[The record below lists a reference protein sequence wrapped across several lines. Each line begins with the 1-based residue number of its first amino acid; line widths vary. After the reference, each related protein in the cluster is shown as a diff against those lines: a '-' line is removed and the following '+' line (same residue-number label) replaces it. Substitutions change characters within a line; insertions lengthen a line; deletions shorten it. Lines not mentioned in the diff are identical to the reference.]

1 MPAALGRLAFSLA
14 VLLSSV
20 AAPAAV
26 HAADSLETSSSTTVG
41 VANSVDAARS
51 FDHEFKLPNV
61 TGAMPGNRRRVGGF
75 GVKGAGGHLQLC
87 PTGDCTQSV
96 IDVSMHHLHEVTPA
110 GVVTQNRIKNF
121 TALSFNWTV
130 PVTVLTDE
138 GVNVTTSSFSAT
150 LALDGVATP
159 VSYKAQTSYYQGNG
173 TAKNGEQIIDVPA
186 GGLKLALWIENWPF
200 LNETN
205 SLVLGLHIA
214 SRNRTGG
221 QAPKGNRTR
230 GTGRDRKIDRVELQA
245 SMFLD
250 SPVLAL
256 VDGAMVTINSSVV
269 VVDGAVI
276 VEYAFP
282 KFKKL
287 YYDPVVSSSEDA
299 STSSTTP
306 STADPNLRSSA
317 PATLTARLL
326 QVAVAYA
333 AALLVALY

>member
-1 MPAALGRLAFSLA
+1 MPFALGRLALSFA
-14 VLLSSV
+14 VLFSSV
-20 AAPAAV
+20 SAPVAV
-26 HAADSLETSSSTTVG
+26 HAAESPETSSAIVG
-41 VANSVDAARS
+41 AAS
-51 FDHEFKLPNV
+51 SMSQPPPFDREFRLPNV
-61 TGAMPGNRRRVGGF
+61 TGAMSGNRPRVGGF
-75 GVKGAGGHLQLC
+75 GLKGAGGHLQLC

-96 IDVSMHHLHEVTPA
+96 IDVSMHHLHEVTAA

-121 TALSFNWTV
+121 TAMSFNWTA
-130 PVTVLTDE
+130 PVTTLNNE
-138 GVNVTTSSFSAT
+138 GVNVTTSSFSAS
-150 LALDGVATP
+150 LALDGVATL

-200 LNETN
+200 LNESN

-256 VDGAMVTINSSVV
+256 VDGTMVTINSSIAVM
-269 VVDGAVI
+269 DGAVL

-299 STSSTTP
+299 SASSTTP
-306 STADPNLRSSA
+306 SASDPNLRSQATATRTSA
-317 PATLTARLL
+317 LL
-326 QVAVAYA
+326 QVAIAIVAV
-333 AALLVALY
+333 LLVALY